1 MRRLALLAPDEL
13 DDRTLGALA
22 LQAHLVRDR
31 LWVHRYRFEPARLQR
46 IDRALRD
53 LFEPG
58 LTAGTVV
65 QVLELL
71 AVDHDFLR
79 LGSKRSIP
87 PPVTILTPASRSAA
101 AP

>member
-1 MRRLALLAPDEL
+1 MPQTSPRRRRGRGVAAA
-13 DDRTLGALA
+13 T
-22 LQAHLVRDR
+22 R
-31 LWVHRYRFEPARLQR
+31 LFRREARARRRYRFEPARLQR